1 MSVHLVV
8 VFIPKGVIRHPERAL
23 RHTKQLSMRALIPLI
38 QRGADVYDKPYH
50 HASEKWLEVKDE
62 SDLRRAEGK
71 DDYFIPICKVE
82 SYLRKD
88 HHDMVFNTTALY
100 GNTETRR
107 VYTWREGTI
116 GPLNRLENIAG
127 ARLRFLAMTRY
138 PLPRPEVIKEE
149 YTRKDGKK
157 TARRMYVYG
166 KTKGKT
172 TVVITHPFLPEL
184 DFADLLRGHLVEL
197 CRQCFIHS
205 VPVGAA
211 QHYIDLLIYRLRP
224 FLDRLYVGGA
234 VRPSWSRLGTDQFLD
249 RADMILDNL
258 IQGIT
263 GSHGGR
269 SSYPERVTERIRSG
283 QDHPLKKPV
292 LLKMISD
299 RKIRDRLKTYLT
311 DTDTAKVSGRI
322 NNIVGRV
329 GTRLHRRTSWGLCSP
344 SSLRGII
351 HGGDYIAEDTSGFIH
366 ATEVPVFGGRGKV
379 DHNLFVRR
387 QATPSLTRNNL
398 GQGSWFPALS
408 LDLKTKSAFNL
419 GVKGK
424 GDSKKGPVSV
434 DFVLRRRQ
442 LTDSEWSEMLR
453 NSPSPREQRQI
464 DSYGS
469 GVLEEYHRSVREDLK
484 PPPINIRG
492 VILIDG
498 IDPPFLT
505 RQVLTPFI
513 HAVYHKIRED
523 LSYLLTQTT
532 GSTVEFPRSL
542 FHSDNKK
549 HSRLVIVTLPFEV
562 PSTISLDVLF
572 PLPVPLTETSVSNP
586 FEHRTD
592 DSNHFV
598 LYESVATHGSP
609 GDSAALIARNFHGL
623 EYARDLAKRF
633 DCREIA
639 WLDLAGDYSDEVH
652 RPLIL
657 RLHHQDEETKLF
669 YREIE
674 FIDLSDETNATLFNG
689 VPVPSVEALT
699 QRLEPYE
706 MVIVSGTET
715 AKALEPRTLSG
726 LTDTLVTHIVSALTS
741 TAKCTLW
748 FGSPTSLATS
758 SGVYKHHRFQPLR
771 HDSPLLPYIDEI
783 VLNLPYPPR
792 PGGSEVPVCDYAR
805 GIVHIPHRTDEVLI
819 VETRPI
825 IPLIGWSRR
834 FRSIDLTEMDKTM
847 VRRLKRNSKT
857 NRWLKKLGI
866 VEFSGHI
873 AAELFPFLEGRLS
886 LVDSK
891 KEVGEIEITREELLD
906 KDRDR
911 NYQGILSRVFFDKD
925 LCQEESIKAIDSKR
939 KYWTPRLEVRPL
951 DSVPLPPP
959 ESDLV
964 FEHYDPIRADSIE
977 LQRLQDVRRAL
988 LDCIPE
994 YSPFND
1000 FFREFV
1006 QVIIKAVESKKQQGF
1021 TNTLISFLR
1030 NHHYTK
1036 DIWYRTAWSRN
1047 HLDNW
1052 RLPRDM
1058 KTTLDKIQTQDAD
1071 LLLRYGNYIILL
1083 IAYLLQS
1090 HNFSQNELNSLWDD
1104 VRPWV
1109 SLQLGAKRAKASL
1122 PDSGFDMD
1130 ALYRFMSIRTQSFRN
1145 MVRSTTVPLTDVRYG
1160 ITVGVEKKNPG
1171 NFEWYLFEDSPYGRG
1186 VIAGCIRQERFR
1198 FLRYLSSD
1206 TVTPLDELGALASQ
1220 ALTRGKVSPLM
1231 IANYSGMDVLYQGE
1245 RAATHSL
1252 NVDFNEVRW
1261 EMRGATRFGTR
1272 YRGAPARLRYLKIL
1286 GLGMT
1291 YPKIPRGQRLPRRD
1305 TSLAKRLFG
1314 HLGVIQSH
1322 MNHVTRVWCLVGGD
1336 IERGF
1341 IELTP
1346 RHKKRNGEG
1355 QTTISVQYHSSQEA
1369 VAVLQAPYRTGL
1381 PFQGM
1386 TWDPLEDIRY
1396 GPRVRPLEG
1405 RVTSELL
1412 RNRREV

>member
-1 MSVHLVV
+1 
-8 VFIPKGVIRHPERAL
+8 
-23 RHTKQLSMRALIPLI
+23 
-38 QRGADVYDKPYH
+38 
-50 HASEKWLEVKDE
+50 
-62 SDLRRAEGK
+62 
-71 DDYFIPICKVE
+71 
-82 SYLRKD
+82 
-88 HHDMVFNTTALY
+88 MVFNTTARY
-100 GNTETRR
+100 GNTEVKR

-116 GPLNRLENIAG
+116 GPLNMLENIAG

-138 PLPRPEVIKEE
+138 PFPRPEMIQEE
-149 YTRKDGKK
+149 YVRKDGKK
-157 TARRMYVYG
+157 ATKTTYVYG

-184 DFADLLRGHLVEL
+184 DFVDLLRGHLVEL

-211 QHYIDLLIYRLRP
+211 RHYIDLLIYRLRP

-234 VRPSWSRLGTDQFLD
+234 IRPRKSRLGTDDFLE
-249 RADMILDNL
+249 RADMILDEL
-258 IQGIT
+258 IQGMMGT
-263 GSHGGR
+263 HGDR

-283 QDHPLKKPV
+283 LGYPLKKPV
-292 LLKMISD
+292 LLKIISD

-311 DTDTAKVSGRI
+311 DTDTTKVGERI
-322 NNIVGRV
+322 NKVVGRV
-329 GTRLHRRTSWGLCSP
+329 GTRLHRRASWGLCSP

-351 HGGDYIAEDTSGFIH
+351 YGGDYIAEDTSGFIH

-387 QATPSLTRNNL
+387 QTSPSLTRNNL

-424 GDSKKGPVSV
+424 SDSKKGPVSV
-434 DFVLRRRQ
+434 DFVLKRRQ

-453 NSPSPREQRQI
+453 NSPSPREQRQV

-469 GVLEEYHRSVREDLK
+469 GVLEEYHGSVREDLR
-484 PPPINIRG
+484 PPLINIRG

-498 IDPPFLT
+498 TDPPSLT

-523 LSYLLTQTT
+523 LSYLLDQAT

-542 FHSDNKK
+542 FHPVNNK

-562 PSTISLDVLF
+562 PSTIALDDLF
-572 PLPVPLTETSVSNP
+572 PLPVPLTEKSASNP

-598 LYESVATHGSP
+598 LYESVATRGSP

-639 WLDLAGDYSDEVH
+639 WLDLAGDYSDEAH

-657 RLHHQDEETKLF
+657 RLHYHGEETRLF

-674 FIDLSDETNATLFNG
+674 FIDLSDETNATLFKG

-715 AKALEPRTLSG
+715 AKALEPQTLRG
-726 LTDTLVTHIVSALTS
+726 LTDTLVTHIASALTS

-748 FGSPTSLATS
+748 FGSPISLATS
-758 SGVYKHHRFQPLR
+758 SGVYKHHRFRPLR
-771 HDSPLLPYIDEI
+771 HDSPLLPYIDEM
-783 VLNLPYPPR
+783 VLNLPYPPH

-805 GIVHIPHRTDEVLI
+805 CIVHVPHRNDEDVLL
-819 VETRPI
+819 ETRPI

-834 FRSIDLTEMDKTM
+834 FRSIDLTELDKNM
-847 VRRLKRNSKT
+847 LRRLKRNSKT
-857 NRWLKKLGI
+857 NRWLKKLRI
-866 VEFSGHI
+866 DEFSRQMTM
-873 AAELFPFLEGRLS
+873 ELFPFLEDRLPS
-886 LVDSK
+886 VDLGVNNS
-891 KEVGEIEITREELLD
+891 ERESGEIKVTREELLD

-925 LCQEESIKAIDSKR
+925 MCQEESIKAIDTKR

-964 FEHYDPIRADSIE
+964 FEHYDPVKAGSTE
-977 LQRLQDVRRAL
+977 LKRLQDVRGVL
-988 LDCIPE
+988 LDHIPE
-994 YSPFND
+994 YSPFHD

-1006 QVIIKAVESKKQQGF
+1006 QVLIKAVESEEQQGF

-1052 RLPRDM
+1052 RLPRNM
-1058 KTTLDKIQTQDAD
+1058 RTTLETLQTQDAD

-1083 IAYLLQS
+1083 MAYFLQS
-1090 HNFSQNELNSLWDD
+1090 HNFSQNELDSLWDD

-1109 SLQLGAKRAKASL
+1109 SMQLGAKRATASL

-1160 ITVGVEKKNPG
+1160 ITVGFEKKNPG
-1171 NFEWYLFEDSPYGRG
+1171 KYEWYLFEGSPYDRG

-1198 FLRYLSSD
+1198 SLRYLSSD
-1206 TVTPLDELGALASQ
+1206 TVIPLDELDALAGQ
-1220 ALTRGKVSPLM
+1220 ALTQGKVQPLM

-1245 RAATHSL
+1245 GVATHSL
-1252 NVDFNEVRW
+1252 DVDFNKVRW

-1286 GLGMT
+1286 GLGMI
-1291 YPKIPRGQRLPRRD
+1291 YPKIPSGQRLPRRD

-1314 HLGVIQSH
+1314 QLGVIQSQV
-1322 MNHVTRVWCLVGGD
+1322 NRVTRVRCLVGGD

-1355 QTTISVQYHSSQEA
+1355 ETGFSVQYHSSQEA
-1369 VAVLQAPYRTGL
+1369 VAILQSPYRTGL

-1396 GPRVRPLEG
+1396 GPRVRSLEG

-1412 RNRREV
+1412 RNRREA